1 MNLPQTPPPPQAT
14 TVSSHS
20 DLATQHSTAQY
31 ITDTNVMQTDTQLR
45 ILVKTTASKLSFKL
59 SKSRTLSKHTI
70 STAIVPELRQLATLG
85 STTHAFERALDILKM
100 KLAQLVRNDR
110 AADVWEDLVGEL
122 AVLESSLHLLSGM
135 IERQKTLNVE
145 NVQIEAQKRKRMNG
159 KNKQQGGS
167 GSSGGWSFLGFT
179 WTTGEDSTA
188 SDSASA
194 ASASAGADDQSLEL
208 QYQPIDRLSKVIR
221 NVLVAQEYLGDDVH
235 ELKKLAVAL
244 AKCIDKEYLVEHAP
258 PTTKPKIKAKTEVDT
273 DTETTEDEPQP
284 LDIEDRVYA
293 EIVRKLRG
301 DDEEA
306 VVNDYLHELC
316 DVFQIDIY
324 GEGKY
329 ITENKET
336 QSETEAGTEANQV
349 TTAATA
355 APPKLDDLDELKK
368 RFQALK
374 KSGK

>member
-1 MNLPQTPPPPQAT
+1 
-14 TVSSHS
+14 
-20 DLATQHSTAQY
+20 
-31 ITDTNVMQTDTQLR
+31 MQTDTQLR

-70 STAIVPELRQLATLG
+70 ATAIVPELRQLATLG

-110 AADVWEDLVGEL
+110 AADVWEDLVGEM

-135 IERQKTLNVE
+135 MERQKTLNVE

-167 GSSGGWSFLGFT
+167 GRSGGWSFLGFT
-179 WTTGEDSTA
+179 WTTGEDSTASA

-244 AKCIDKEYLVEHAP
+244 AKCVDKEYLVEHAP
-258 PTTKPKIKAKTEVDT
+258 PTTKPKIKVKTEMDT

-336 QSETEAGTEANQV
+336 QSETEAGTEANPV
-349 TTAATA
+349 TTAAPA

>member
-1 MNLPQTPPPPQAT
+1 MNLPQTTDTTITTTT
-14 TVSSHS
+14 TVSSHN
-20 DLATQHSTAQY
+20 DPTTQHNTAQY
-31 ITDTNVMQTDTQLR
+31 ITDTTVLQTDTQLR

-135 IERQKTLNVE
+135 MERQKTLNVE
-145 NVQIEAQKRKRMNG
+145 NVQIEAQKRKRVNG

-167 GSSGGWSFLGFT
+167 GRSGGWAFLGFT

-188 SDSASA
+188 S
-194 ASASAGADDQSLEL
+194 ASASAGASADDQSLEL

-244 AKCIDKEYLVEHAP
+244 AKCVDKEYLVEHAP
-258 PTTKPKIKAKTEVDT
+258 PTTKTKIKVKTEMDT
-273 DTETTEDEPQP
+273 DSETTEDEPQH
-284 LDIEDRVYA
+284 LDLEDRVYA

-336 QSETEAGTEANQV
+336 QSETEAGTEANPV
-349 TTAATA
+349 TTAAPA

>member
-1 MNLPQTPPPPQAT
+1 
-14 TVSSHS
+14 
-20 DLATQHSTAQY
+20 
-31 ITDTNVMQTDTQLR
+31 MQTDTQLR

-70 STAIVPELRQLATLG
+70 ATAIVPELRQLATLG

-110 AADVWEDLVGEL
+110 AADVWEDLVGEM

-135 IERQKTLNVE
+135 MERQKTLNVE

-167 GSSGGWSFLGFT
+167 GRSGGWSFLGFT

-188 SDSASA
+188 SAS

-235 ELKKLAVAL
+235 ELKKLAAAL
-244 AKCIDKEYLVEHAP
+244 AKCVDKEYLVAHAP
-258 PTTKPKIKAKTEVDT
+258 PTKTKIKVKTEMDT

-284 LDIEDRVYA
+284 LDLEDRVYA

-336 QSETEAGTEANQV
+336 QSETETGTEANQV
-349 TTAATA
+349 ASATTAA